1 MKQTLELRVSQQ
13 LTMTPQLQ
21 QAIKLLQL
29 STLELEQEINEALET
44 NPLLEVDD
52 DSGLRADDDV
62 DLSTPEISENLNTA
76 VNHDSPGDSFDND
89 QGLDTE
95 TGNSVDLND
104 ANTIPDE
111 SPLDTDWQETFA
123 ESSYDLLSGSAP
135 ANRQGEDLPDF
146 TATSH
151 KAETLTDHLIWQ
163 LDMTPF
169 SDRDRFIA
177 EALIDAVDASGYLRA
192 DLDEILSSLP
202 ADEERPYHE
211 AEVLTALHRV
221 QQFDPPGIAARDL
234 AECMTIQL
242 NQLTKETHGRDHA
255 IAIVQHLDLLAKR
268 DFRQLMR
275 KVGINDDQLRVA
287 VSLIRRLNPRP
298 GSGVAEEPTEY
309 ITPDVFVRKVND
321 QWKIELNPAIAP
333 KLQISALYSG
343 LIKRRDTSET
353 NTYLKNHLTEARW
366 FINSLHSRNHT
377 MLKVSKAIVDRQ
389 RDFFD
394 FGTEHMKPMVLHDIA
409 EDVGMHESTISRVTN
424 RKYMHTP
431 AGNFE
436 LKYFFSSHVG
446 TADGGTASATAIQAK
461 IKVLIDKET
470 KPLSDSKLATLLKED
485 GFNVAR
491 RTVAKYREA
500 MKIPPSNERKADLS
514 SGNFL

>member
-29 STLELEQEINEALET
+29 STLELQQEITTALES
-44 NPLLEVDD
+44 NPLLEIEEEPGQGAADQEVVENVDF
-52 DSGLRADDDV
+52 
-62 DLSTPEISENLNTA
+62 STPELSEHLNSA
-76 VNHDSPGDSFDND
+76 VKTDSAGEPSDA
-89 QGLDTE
+89 E
-95 TGNSVDLND
+95 TGSSVDLNE

-123 ESSYDLLSGSAP
+123 EASYDLLSGTSP

-163 LDMTPF
+163 LDLTPF
-169 SDRDRFIA
+169 SDRDRLIA
-177 EALIDAVDASGYLRA
+177 EAIIDAIDGSGYLREELE
-192 DLDEILSSLP
+192 DIQQSLP
-202 ADEERPYHE
+202 VDDDQPYHE

-221 QQFDPPGIAARDL
+221 QQFDPPGVGARTL

-242 NQLTKETHGRDHA
+242 KQFEAETPGRDDA
-255 IAIVQHLDLLAKR
+255 LAIVEHLDLLAKR
-268 DFRQLMR
+268 NFQQLMR
-275 KVGINDDQLRVA
+275 KTHLSEEQVRAAVA
-287 VSLIRRLNPRP
+287 LIQRLNPRP
-298 GSGVAEEPTEY
+298 GNAVADEPTEY
-309 ITPDVFVRKVND
+309 ITPDVFVRKVGD
-321 QWKIELNPAIAP
+321 RWKIELNPAIAP
-333 KLQISALYSG
+333 RLQVSALYSG

-377 MLKVSKAIVDRQ
+377 MIKVATAIVDRQ
-389 RDFFD
+389 KDFFD
-394 FGTEHMKPMVLHDIA
+394 FGPEQMKPMVLHDIA

-431 AGNFE
+431 VGIFE

-461 IKVLIDKET
+461 IKLLIDAET
-470 KPLSDSKLATLLKED
+470 KPLSDSKLATLLKD
-485 GFNVAR
+485 AGFNVAR

-514 SGNFL
+514 AGAF

>member
-29 STLELEQEINEALET
+29 STLELQQEINEALET
-44 NPLLEVDD
+44 NPLLEVEDD
-52 DSGLRADDDV
+52 TAQGANESV
-62 DLSTPEISENLNTA
+62 DFSTPEISENLNSAVSRDTA
-76 VNHDSPGDSFDND
+76 GDTADVDS
-89 QGLDTE
+89 E
-95 TGNSVDLND
+95 TGNSVDLNE

-111 SPLDTDWQETFA
+111 TPLDTDWQETFA
-123 ESSYDLLSGSAP
+123 ETSYELFSGSTP

-146 TATSH
+146 TATTH

-163 LDMTPF
+163 LDLTPF

-177 EALIDAVDASGYLRA
+177 ETIIDAIDASGYLRA
-192 DLDEILSSLP
+192 GLDEVLASLP
-202 ADEERPYHE
+202 ADDERPYHE

-242 NQLTKETHGRDHA
+242 NQFSDETTGRDDA
-255 IAIVQHLDLLAKR
+255 VAIVEHIDLLAKR

-275 KVGINDDQLRVA
+275 QTGLDEDQVRVA
-287 VSLIRRLNPRP
+287 VALIQQLNPRP
-298 GSGVAEEPTEY
+298 GNAVADEPTEY
-309 ITPDVFVRKVND
+309 ITPDVFVRKVDNR
-321 QWKIELNPAIAP
+321 WKIELNPAIAP
-333 KLQISALYSG
+333 KLQVSALYSG

-353 NTYLKNHLTEARW
+353 NTYLKNNLTEARW

-377 MLKVSKAIVDRQ
+377 MVKVATAIVERQ

-394 FGTEHMKPMVLHDIA
+394 YGAEQMKPMVLHDIA

-431 AGNFE
+431 AGVFE

-446 TADGGTASATAIQAK
+446 TADGGTASATAIQAR
-461 IKVLIDKET
+461 IKALIDAET
-470 KPLSDSKLATLLKED
+470 KPLSDSKLAVLLKEA

-514 SGNFL
+514 AGQF